1 MNCSKQYSIFIAKV
15 FFIEISNLKM
25 YSSQETVSNS
35 LISDRAKVFVDK
47 SRNLFKTALYLV
59 YLDKMVQ
66 GTIMSHD

>member
-15 FFIEISNLKM
+15 FFIGISNLKM
-25 YSSQETVSNS
+25 YSFQETASNS
-35 LISDRAKVFVDK
+35 LILDRAKVLLDK

-59 YLDKMVQ
+59 YLNKMVQ